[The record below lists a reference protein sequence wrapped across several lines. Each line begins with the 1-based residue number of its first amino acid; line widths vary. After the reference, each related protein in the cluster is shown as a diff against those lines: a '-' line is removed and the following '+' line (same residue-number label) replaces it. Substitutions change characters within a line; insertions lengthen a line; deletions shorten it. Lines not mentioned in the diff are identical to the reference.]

1 MRYLTKSYKIQLNKA
16 LKKNKIEILPQAEFN
31 NITEFR
37 KLFDENKNNT
47 GILKTPI
54 GEVRVN
60 TIYALNHFT
69 NNTYFKDRANI
80 KGGFF
85 ETFKNPLFVVEDTSK
100 GKDSV
105 YFYKP
110 FLDEDNN
117 ILSLFGIGIDGV
129 DIDSS
134 GKVDFTTFY
143 KDISGSRFKE
153 MLGLKDENVIY
164 IKEQIAPRYHNH
176 YTDNEFELIATISG
190 VGLKARLAMSDY
202 ARILPQKNF
211 KVKFKGKIK
220 TKI

>member
-1 MRYLTKSYKIQLNKA
+1 M
-16 LKKNKIEILPQAEFN
+16 KKNKIEILPQAEFN

-110 FLDEDNN
+110 FYDKDEK
-117 ILSLFGIGIDGV
+117 ILNLFGIGVNEKGYIDFKTYYLDEKKTRLNQLLKNEKINIKFV
-129 DIDSS
+129 A
-134 GKVDFTTFY
+134 KV
-143 KDISGSRFKE
+143 
-153 MLGLKDENVIY
+153 
-164 IKEQIAPRYHNH
+164 
-176 YTDNEFELIATISG
+176 
-190 VGLKARLAMSDY
+190 
-202 ARILPQKNF
+202 
-211 KVKFKGKIK
+211 
-220 TKI
+220 